1 MNDHADLVPGM
12 KARPADELA
21 TASPLAEM
29 AAKQDVQAQQY
40 AIEFL
45 SKVIRIRGVAVSR
58 QDYLRQELR
67 KLGASDA
74 QIGIALDSTPL
85 SAGIAL
91 DRLDELAASTIDFET
106 RKSAAM
112 SFAAG
117 LPGGFAMFA
126 TVPAD
131 ITQYY
136 VHALRIIQKLAYLY
150 GWQDLLSGLD
160 EADDETVGRLAL
172 FFGVMMG
179 VGGAATTLSSFASQV
194 AGPAVRKQIAKKAL
208 TKTVWYTPMKKTL
221 AFIGVKVTKDSFA
234 KTVTK
239 AVPVAGGVIS
249 GSMTLVVLKSQ
260 SVRLLVHL
268 REMPPPGVDAAEYA
282 SVLAQAGSIEQTP
295 TIAELTRS
303 AASGLKSAA
312 AGASDVAAGAAESAS
327 DLWGASLALQRRIR
341 GLRGRSN
348 EDDGRTGD
356 DGEEGLHERPGLEG
370 LAEILLDEPEAR
382 VVDMREEDR
391 PRTDREDQKA
401 GIERGHLPRGRCHDA
416 RGSDGRDRRGTG
428 CEADGDADEPSG
440 DEC

>member
-1 MNDHADLVPGM
+1 MTTPSSFRGM

-21 TASPLAEM
+21 AASPLAEM
-29 AAKQDVQAQQY
+29 TAEQDAQAQQY

-67 KLGASDA
+67 KLGTSDS
-74 QIGIALDSTPL
+74 QISIALDSTPL
-85 SAGIAL
+85 NAGIAL

-112 SFAAG
+112 SFTAG
-117 LPGGFAMFA
+117 LTGGFAMLA
-126 TVPAD
+126 TVSAD
-131 ITQYY
+131 ITQYH
-136 VHALRIIQKLAYLY
+136 VHALRIIQKLVYLY
-150 GWQDLLSGLD
+150 GWQDLLSDLD

-194 AGPAVRKQIAKKAL
+194 AVPAVQKQIAQKAL

-239 AVPVAGGVIS
+239 AVLVVGGVIS
-249 GSMTLVVLKSQ
+249 GSITLVALKNQ

-268 REMPPPGVDAAEYA
+268 REMPPPGADAAEYA
-282 SVLAQAGSIEQTP
+282 SILARVGSIEQTP

-303 AASGLKSAA
+303 ADSGLKSAA
-312 AGASDVAAGAAESAS
+312 AEASDVAAGAAASAKDAAVS
-327 DLWGASLALQRRIR
+327 TAVQTTQNAKRVTSGLLGRFSKRNPSISISTDEDTTDGSEPGPTNERGAS
-341 GLRGRSN
+341 
-348 EDDGRTGD
+348 
-356 DGEEGLHERPGLEG
+356 
-370 LAEILLDEPEAR
+370 
-382 VVDMREEDR
+382 
-391 PRTDREDQKA
+391 
-401 GIERGHLPRGRCHDA
+401 
-416 RGSDGRDRRGTG
+416 
-428 CEADGDADEPSG
+428 
-440 DEC
+440 